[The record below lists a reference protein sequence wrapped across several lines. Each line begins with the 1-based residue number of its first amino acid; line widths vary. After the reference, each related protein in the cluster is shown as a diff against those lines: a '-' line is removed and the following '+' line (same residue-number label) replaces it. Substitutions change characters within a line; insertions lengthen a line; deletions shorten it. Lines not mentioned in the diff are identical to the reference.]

1 MPGVIVIFG
10 TKAYRAV
17 LATVMLVCSVC
28 HNPAAHRIEKWTTK
42 FTVFFV
48 PLFPVHTRYGMQ
60 CAMCG
65 AESRL
70 SVTDAER
77 LAAEA
82 EAPGGHDPR
91 PSAPKELG
99 R

>member
-10 TKAYRAV
+10 TKAYRSV

-28 HNPAAHRIEKWTTK
+28 QHPAAHRIEKWTTK
-42 FTVFFV
+42 FTVFFI
-48 PLFPVHTRYGMQ
+48 PLFPVHTRHVMQ

-65 AESRL
+65 AESAL
-70 SVTDAER
+70 SAADAER
-77 LAAEA
+77 LVADGRSQQGPAGRAA
-82 EAPGGHDPR
+82 
-91 PSAPKELG
+91 APKELG